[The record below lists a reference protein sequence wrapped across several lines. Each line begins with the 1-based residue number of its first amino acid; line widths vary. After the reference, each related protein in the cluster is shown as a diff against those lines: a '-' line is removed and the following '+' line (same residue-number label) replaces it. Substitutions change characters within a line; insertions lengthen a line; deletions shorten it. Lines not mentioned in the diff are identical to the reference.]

1 MSDQTIDP
9 TGNGSAPAIDRTKLP
24 IRRAAFSG
32 VANQTLGGS
41 QPGWEQIG
49 HVKPPEGAPNVLVVL
64 IDDAG
69 FGNPST
75 FGGPIDTPNYDRM
88 ATEGLRYNRFHV
100 TAMCS
105 PTRAALLTGRN
116 HHAVGMG
123 GIPEFSGG
131 FPGYSAML
139 PRDAAPFPKVLKEN
153 GYSTACVGK
162 WHLTPEGEQG
172 PAGPF
177 HHWPNAWGFD
187 YYWGFLAPE
196 AGQYDTMIAENQ
208 KFIGVQD
215 GKDGE
220 PFYFPEAMTDQA
232 IEWLHGV
239 RGHEAQKPW
248 MLYYSTGCSHA
259 PHHVAK
265 EWSDRYKGK
274 FDQGWDKLR
283 EETFERQKQLGVIAA
298 DAQLTPRPEE
308 MPAWDSL
315 SENSK
320 RLFAH
325 QMEVYAGY
333 SENADHHVGRLLDA
347 IDEMGELENTI
358 VVWIWGDNGASLEGT
373 PTGTFNEGTMVN
385 GLPLTDE
392 EQMQLTLKWGG
403 VEAWGTEMMYPHYS
417 TAWAWAGNTPFA
429 WGKQVASHLGGT
441 RNPLVVRCPDRIV
454 ETGGV
459 RSQFT
464 HVTDIG
470 PMILDMVGIPQPT
483 HVDGIEQQP
492 MTGASFADSLADA
505 NAPERHTQQYFENF
519 GNRAMYKDGWWLS
532 MRMPR
537 VPWRLDPE
545 LLKKFAPGVWKPD
558 EDPVELY
565 YLPDDF
571 SQANDLSAKHPE
583 KVKELQGLF
592 WEEAEKY
599 DVKPLLAGFSP
610 FFGILP
616 PLGANTMV
624 TYHGDVQNVAP
635 GLVPRIYNHSYSISA
650 DLHIPEGGA
659 EGVIVADGGHLGGF
673 SLFVEDGKLKHTYAF
688 LGVFEYRQESKKELP
703 TGDVNVE
710 MVFTADAPKPATPG
724 EVTLFVNGEPVGSG
738 RLDHTVPFIFSGYA
752 GMDVGRDNGL
762 VVDRSYA
769 DKAPFAFTGTVKK
782 VVFDVAPHLD
792 DEAEHALHEHAA
804 PVDTARGIIA

>member
-1 MSDQTIDP
+1 MSDQ
-9 TGNGSAPAIDRTKLP
+9 IDRTVLP
-24 IRRAAFSG
+24 LRRPAFNG
-32 VANQTLGGS
+32 TLGETLGDS
-41 QPGWEQIG
+41 TPDWGLIG
-49 HVKPPEGAPNVLVVL
+49 HAKPPEGAPNILLVL

-75 FGGPIDTPNYDRM
+75 FGGPIRTPNYDRM
-88 ATEGLRYNRFHV
+88 AAEGLRYNRFHV

-105 PTRAALLTGRN
+105 PTRASLLTGRN

-123 GIPEFSGG
+123 GIPEFSAG

-177 HHWPNAWGFD
+177 THWPNAWGFD

-196 AGQYDTMIAENQ
+196 AGQYDTMVAENQ
-208 KFIGVQD
+208 KFIGVVE
-215 GKDGE
+215 GKDGK

-232 IEWLHGV
+232 IDWLHGI
-239 RGHEAQKPW
+239 RGHDSQKPW

-265 EWSDRYKGK
+265 EWSDKYKGQ

-283 EETFERQKQLGVIAA
+283 EETFERQKALGVVPEGTV
-298 DAQLTPRPEE
+298 LTPRDDL

-315 SENSK
+315 SENAK
-320 RLFAH
+320 ALFAH

-333 SENADHHVGRLLDA
+333 SENADFHVGRLLA
-347 IDEMGELENTI
+347 SIEEMGELDNTV

-373 PTGTFNEGTMVN
+373 PTGSFNEGTMVN

-392 EQMQLTLKWGG
+392 EQMQLALKWGG
-403 VEAWGTEMMYPHYS
+403 LEAWGTEMMYPHYS
-417 TAWAWAGNTPFA
+417 SAWAWASNTPFQ

-441 RNPLVVRCPDRIV
+441 RNPLVIRWPERIPDA
-454 ETGGV
+454 GGI

-464 HVTDIG
+464 HVSDIG
-470 PMILDMVGIPQPT
+470 PTLLAIAGIPQPSQ
-483 HVDGIEQQP
+483 VDGIEQQP
-492 MTGASFADSLADA
+492 MTGQAFADTLTDPAA
-505 NAPERHTQQYFENF
+505 VEHHTQQYFENF

-545 LLKKFAPGVWKPD
+545 MLKTFAPGVWHPD
-558 EDPVELY
+558 DDPVELY

-571 SQANDLSAKHPE
+571 SQSNDLAAANPE
-583 KVKELQGLF
+583 KVKELQALF
-592 WEEAEKY
+592 WTEADKY
-599 DVKPLLAGFSP
+599 QVKPLLAGFAP

-616 PLGANTMV
+616 PLGTQTKT
-624 TYHGDVQNVAP
+624 TYYGDVQNVAP
-635 GLVPRIYNHSYSISA
+635 GLVPRIYNHSYTISA
-650 DLHIPEGGA
+650 DLQIPEGGA
-659 EGVIVADGGHLGGF
+659 EGVIVADANHLGGF
-673 SLFVEDGKLKHTYAF
+673 TLYVEDGKLKHTYAF
-688 LGVFEYRQESKKELP
+688 LGVFEYKQESAGVLP
-703 TGDVNVE
+703 TGEVNVQL
-710 MVFTADAPKPATPG
+710 VFEADEAKPATPG
-724 EVTLFVNGEPVGSG
+724 TVTLLVNGDPVGQG
-738 RLDHTVPFIFSGYA
+738 RLDHTVPFGFSGYS
-752 GMDVGRDNGL
+752 GLDVGRDNGL

-769 DKAPFAFTGTVKK
+769 DKAPFIFTGTVRK

-792 DEAEHALHEHAA
+792 ADSELALHAHASQ
-804 PVDTARGIIA
+804 VDTVRGIDA